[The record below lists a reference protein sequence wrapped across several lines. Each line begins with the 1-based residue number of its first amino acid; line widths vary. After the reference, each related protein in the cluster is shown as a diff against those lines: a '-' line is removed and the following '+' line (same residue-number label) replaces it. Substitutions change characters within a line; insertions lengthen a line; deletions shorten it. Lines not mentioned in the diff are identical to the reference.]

1 MFGIGKIKFLLF
13 KMKWRKNCHNTTY
26 AVNSF
31 NPDCVTVGRYTYG
44 GIDVLTYNNEN
55 TLQIGHFCSIA
66 ENVKFILSGDHNV
79 NTVSTFPFKV
89 KVMNE
94 DLEGIS
100 KGNIIVKDDVWIGY
114 GATIMSG
121 VEIGQGAVVAAGAVV
136 TKSVPPYAIVGG
148 VPGRII
154 KYRFSEEIINYLL
167 SLDYQKLEDSLI
179 VEHINAMYTSID
191 EMTLDDVKEYFKWFP
206 QKVKDDA

>member
-1 MFGIGKIKFLLF
+1 M
-13 KMKWRKNCHNTTY
+13 WRKKNSHNTTY

-31 NPDCVTVGRYTYG
+31 NPDCVTVGQYTYG
-44 GIDVLTYNNEN
+44 GINVLTYNNEN
-55 TLQIGHFCSIA
+55 VLQIGHFCSIA
-66 ENVKFILSGDHNV
+66 ENVKFILSGDHKV

-136 TKSVPPYAIVGG
+136 TKDVPPYAIVGG
-148 VPGRII
+148 VPAKVI
-154 KYRFSEEIINYLL
+154 KYRYDKDAVEFLMQ
-167 SLDYQKLEDSLI
+167 LDYARLNKNMIFTHKNMLYQEIDRF
-179 VEHINAMYTSID
+179 SITELKD
-191 EMTLDDVKEYFKWFP
+191 ILYWFP
-206 QKVKDDA
+206 KKKN

>member
-13 KMKWRKNCHNTTY
+13 KKKWRGKNSHNTTY

-44 GIDVLTYNNEN
+44 GINVLTYNNEN

-94 DLEGIS
+94 ELEGIS

-121 VEIGQGAVVAAGAVV
+121 VEIGQGAVVAARAVV
-136 TKSVPPYAIVGG
+136 TKNVPPYAIVGG
-148 VPGRII
+148 VPAKII
-154 KYRFSEEIINYLL
+154 KYRYPEDIVSYLEEIDYSKLDKIMIEDHISELYSELGSM
-167 SLDYQKLEDSLI
+167 SLDNVKNSL
-179 VEHINAMYTSID
+179 A
-191 EMTLDDVKEYFKWFP
+191 WFP
-206 QKVKDDA
+206 RKKK